1 MPLFR
6 SKSKNKDKD
15 KDKKAYEPEQED
27 SDLPAPTLP
36 PPPPPEIPKA
46 SAASPDPAYHV
57 QKELIFRCQ
66 LAHGSATKE
75 IKDFTNVKD
84 MYTRIA
90 DAFNISPREII
101 FCTLNTHKVDMTQLL
116 GGQIGL
122 DDFIFA
128 HIRGAKKEVTVV
140 KTEPAIGL
148 TITDNGDGYAF
159 VKRLREGS
167 IVSHVPE
174 IAVGDLVESINGK
187 SMVGSR
193 HHEVA
198 KFLKDLPLSMPI
210 ALTLVEPIKAFD
222 AIAPRRT
229 AKSTAT
235 AVLDQHPQK
244 LEELLGKGE
253 GKATLRLKKGGQAV
267 VEQVI
272 VTWETKAADN
282 VDDLLEQFLGIRD
295 LELSTQLVDLCKG
308 KELVDDFALA
318 VDEHLGE
325 FEFPSEFVID
335 VWKAIA
341 SAKGAAF
348 L

>member
-15 KDKKAYEPEQED
+15 KKAYEFEQED
-27 SDLPAPTLP
+27 TNLPAPTLP
-36 PPPPPEIPKA
+36 PPPPPEALKA
-46 SAASPDPAYHV
+46 NAASPDTSYHL
-57 QKELIFRCQ
+57 QRELVFRCQ

-75 IKDFTNVKD
+75 IKDFANVKD
-84 MYTRIA
+84 MYARIA
-90 DAFNISPREII
+90 VAFEIASSEII

-128 HIRGAKKEVTVV
+128 HVRGTKKEVSVV
-140 KTEPAIGL
+140 KIEPAIGL

-167 IVSHVPE
+167 VVSRIPE

-187 SMVGSR
+187 SMVGCR

-210 ALTLVEPIKAFD
+210 ALVLVEPMKAFD

-229 AKSTAT
+229 AKAT
-235 AVLDQHPQK
+235 TVAVLDQNTQK
-244 LEELLGKGE
+244 LEELLAKGE
-253 GKATLRLKKGGQAV
+253 GRATLRLKKDGQAV
-267 VEQVI
+267 VEQVVI
-272 VTWETKAADN
+272 NWETKAADN

-295 LELSTQLVDLCKG
+295 MELSTQLVELCKG
-308 KELVDDFALA
+308 KELVDNFALA

-335 VWKAIA
+335 IWKAIA